1 MKHVLVNGTLIWE
14 ALQEDAESDFDALWK
29 VLQSSTVQGY
39 ITQDDLDSL
48 YYRIAT
54 ERGVE
59 LAFVVVSHVQQVLTV
74 YSPTL
79 HRGVDVAIA
88 PDHRAGRDLAQPLV
102 DLPVS
107 GMPLVSVPEFLE
119 RHTLNQLFERSAPQ
133 TYVKSWQRKGLQ
145 SDFDPLLL
153 VPLALTLLLQN
164 TPLGQSLITTLM
176 SWFGSQPEDEANLN
190 PSLGTAQGTR
200 SFPMRSHNPNPAGDG
215 SDVHPVSLDP
225 ESLDYQGDGL
235 EADASGGGDRPSAFP
250 NAILPGGLN
259 PSSDWSSVRQLHH
272 SILHFNGAVAETTS
286 APAANSLIATSR
298 DRILP
303 TTGAGGRPVTTQQ
316 RGSTVS
322 TTNESPRGDRT
333 QLSSSVV
340 IVLRGQ
346 PAGDRPQRLPI
357 PGPSPVP
364 SPPNPS
370 VPEPPPLEPLRT
382 VSVPNTTP
390 DPNAIDV
397 TDPSSMGER
406 TPFLSQPPPQNG
418 NPNQNLE
425 LEHAE
430 GMGGSAVEPD
440 GAVMVLTAESSS
452 SEEPT
457 SNPPMAEIDVLIAIA
472 LPFDIEMTTPDA
484 GNPSSNSFILA
495 DALIWVQSQTIQG
508 QSNQNDDL
516 IQVPLLTGNEY
527 LRNDISSDFTGSV
540 DAVHPH
546 SQWSL
551 TGNEY
556 GGNDYGLLLD
566 ELHENTPDAFD
577 ELLQGGYRQLEQ
589 QQNDFVQMNALQQIF
604 PLESS
609 LNLEQDYQILRVTVN
624 ELTFSDRIEIG
635 VTLTVTD
642 SQMHQ
647 LSSSTTTPLLE
658 PVPLLN

>member
-79 HRGVDVAIA
+79 HHGVDVAIA
-88 PDHRAGRDLAQPLV
+88 LDHRAGRDIAQPLV

-107 GMPLVSVPEFLE
+107 GVPLVSVPEFLE

-133 TYVKSWQRKGLQ
+133 TYIKSWQRKGLQ

-164 TPLGQSLITTLM
+164 TPLGQTLITTLM
-176 SWFGSQPEDEANLN
+176 SWLGSQSEDEANLN
-190 PSLGTAQGTR
+190 PSLGSAQATR
-200 SFPMRSHNPNPAGDG
+200 DFWMHSRNPNPAGDS
-215 SDVHPVSLDP
+215 SDVHPVLLDP
-225 ESLDYQGDGL
+225 ESVNHQGDGL
-235 EADASGGGDRPSAFP
+235 EADASDGGDRSGAFP
-250 NAILPGGLN
+250 NAILPGILN
-259 PSSDWSSVRQLHH
+259 PSSDWSSVRQLNH
-272 SILHFNGAVAETTS
+272 SILRFNGAVAKTTS
-286 APAANSLIATSR
+286 DSATNLLIATSR
-298 DRILP
+298 ESILP
-303 TTGAGGRPVTTQQ
+303 MTGVGGHPVTTQR

-322 TTNESPRGDRT
+322 TANDRPTSDRT
-333 QLSSSVV
+333 QLSPSVV

-346 PAGDRPQRLPI
+346 PTGDRPQRLPI
-357 PGPSPVP
+357 YSPNPVP
-364 SPPNPS
+364 SPPNSS
-370 VPEPPPLEPLRT
+370 VPEPPPPEPLRT

-397 TDPSSMGER
+397 SDQSFTAER
-406 TPFLSQPPPQNG
+406 SPLLFQPLPQNG
-418 NPNQNLE
+418 NSNQNPE
-425 LEHAE
+425 LEHVE
-430 GMGGSAVEPD
+430 GMGGNAVEQD
-440 GAVMVLTAESSS
+440 GTVMALTAESPS

-472 LPFDIEMTTPDA
+472 LPSDIEMTTSDA
-484 GNPSSNSFILA
+484 GTPTSNSFILA

-516 IQVPLLTGNEY
+516 NKVPLLTGNEY
-527 LRNDISSDFTGSV
+527 LRNDISSDFSGSV
-540 DAVHPH
+540 DASHPH

-566 ELHENTPDAFD
+566 ELQENVPEPFD
-577 ELLQGGYRQLEQ
+577 ELLRGGYRQLEQ

-609 LNLEQDYQILRVTVN
+609 FNLEQDYQILSVTVN
-624 ELTFSDRIEIG
+624 EMAFSDRIEIG

-642 SQMHQ
+642 SQIQQ
-647 LSSSTTTPLLE
+647 LSNTTTTPLLE